1 MNKTLKKMII
11 SAVLLSS
18 PLAAELNNYSLIGI
32 ETGYSSLDY
41 EQTDSGVITDDGSIN
56 LTHVGLKVGTE
67 IKNYRVFLSTRVFEA
82 KEFDFART
90 YGMEFQYLFNFSKY
104 SDMFIGVNAG
114 TINMEYNDKRNDK
127 KITLDNIYFGGD
139 IGFNVRL
146 SEVFDFEVGAR
157 IMSFNSSQRD
167 NTRKYDFDNI
177 VTAYASIIL
186 KFQMN

>member
-1 MNKTLKKMII
+1 MNKTIKKIII
-11 SAVLLSS
+11 SVLLLFS
-18 PLAAELNNYSLIGI
+18 PLAAELKNYSLIGI

-41 EQTDSGVITDDGSIN
+41 EHTDSGVITDDGNID

-67 IKNYRVFLSTRVFEA
+67 IKNYRVFLSTRIFNA

-90 YGMEFQYLFNFSKY
+90 YGMEFHYLFNFSKY

-114 TINMEYNDKRNDK
+114 IIDMDYNDNINNN
-127 KITLDNIYFGGD
+127 KITLDNTYFGGD
-139 IGFNVRL
+139 IGFNLRL

-157 IMSFNSSQRD
+157 IMGFNSSQRY
-167 NTRKYDFDNI
+167 NTRKYTFDNI